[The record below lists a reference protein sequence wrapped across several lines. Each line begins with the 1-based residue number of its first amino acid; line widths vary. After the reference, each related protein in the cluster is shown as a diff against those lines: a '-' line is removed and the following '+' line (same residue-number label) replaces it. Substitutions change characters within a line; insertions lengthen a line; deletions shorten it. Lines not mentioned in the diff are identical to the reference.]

1 MVWEM
6 LESGM
11 TFDYGQLV
19 MDNEFAKMIKHVVM
33 GIPVN
38 DETLSVD
45 VIKEVGP
52 FKDFLSH
59 KNTFQNMKIQSSPR
73 LMDRRV
79 RAQWE
84 AAGCPTLY
92 DRAVAEAQTSNGDN
106 TIPNP
111 FRLKLPLELRR
122 IVEETEK
129 GTWNPPCGR
138 RHLPYNR
145 HGRTVF

>member
-1 MVWEM
+1 MTAALAGANLIYGLGM

-52 FKDFLSH
+52 FKNFLSH
-59 KNTFQNMKIQSSPR
+59 KNTFQNMRIQSQPK
-73 LMDRRV
+73 LMDRKV
-79 RAQWE
+79 RSRWE
-84 AAGCPTLY
+84 AEGCPTLY
-92 DRAVAEAQTSNGDN
+92 DRAINEAR
-106 TIPNP
+106 
-111 FRLKLPLELRR
+111 RLLENHHPEPLPHEVLVKLRS

-129 GTWNPPCGR
+129 ELGIPVWKPA
-138 RHLPYNR
+138 
-145 HGRTVF
+145 

>member
-1 MVWEM
+1 MTAALAGANLIYGLGM

-59 KNTFQNMKIQSSPR
+59 KNTFQNMRIQSQPK

-79 RAQWE
+79 RSHWE
-84 AAGCPTLY
+84 AEGSSTLY
-92 DRAVAEAQTSNGDN
+92 DRAVNEAR
-106 TIPNP
+106 
-111 FRLKLPLELRR
+111 RLMEVHHPEPLPDEVLVKLRT

-129 GTWNPPCGR
+129 ELGIPVWKPA
-138 RHLPYNR
+138 
-145 HGRTVF
+145 